1 LLFVTTAGATATVVP
16 GLPGRLGAVTARTRL
31 IVSFAAGVVGAV
43 ASALAGAGKAAPLIG
58 WDVVAAVFCTW
69 VWLSVVPQDAPQT
82 SAHAVREN
90 PSRTLADLVLLVA
103 AVASLIAVAVVLV
116 EAGNAKGSAKL
127 WELGLGVVSVA
138 ASWTLVHTV
147 FTLKYARLYYTGT
160 GGGISFNE
168 DDPPRY
174 TDFAYLAFTV
184 GMTFQ
189 VSDTDVSDKDIR
201 RTILRHML
209 LSYVFGAVIIA
220 VTINLVAGLTK

>member
-16 GLPGRLGAVTARTRL
+16 GLPGRLGAVTARTWL

-116 EAGNAKGSAKL
+116 EAGNDKGATKL
-127 WELGLGVVSVA
+127 WEIGLGVVSVA
-138 ASWTLVHTV
+138 ASWTRSTPC
-147 FTLKYARLYYTGT
+147 
-160 GGGISFNE
+160 S
-168 DDPPRY
+168 P
-174 TDFAYLAFTV
+174 
-184 GMTFQ
+184 
-189 VSDTDVSDKDIR
+189 
-201 RTILRHML
+201 
-209 LSYVFGAVIIA
+209 
-220 VTINLVAGLTK
+220 

>member
-1 LLFVTTAGATATVVP
+1 M
-16 GLPGRLGAVTARTRL
+16 PGRLGAVSARTRL

-43 ASALAGAGKAAPLIG
+43 ASVLAGAGRAAPLIG
-58 WDVVAAVFCTW
+58 WDVVAVVFCTW

-116 EAGNAKGSAKL
+116 EAGNAKGAAKL

-189 VSDTDVSDKDIR
+189 VSDTQLTTHTVRASA
-201 RTILRHML
+201 LRHAL
-209 LSYVFGAVIIA
+209 LSYLFGSLILAATV
-220 VTINLVAGLTK
+220 NLVASLASSTH

>member
-1 LLFVTTAGATATVVP
+1 
-16 GLPGRLGAVTARTRL
+16 LPDAALGAVTARTRL

-82 SAHAVREN
+82 FAHAVREN
-90 PSRTLADLVLLVA
+90 PSRALADLVLLVA
-103 AVASLIAVAVVLV
+103 AVASLIAVAVAVVLV
-116 EAGNAKGSAKL
+116 EAGNAKGSMKL
-127 WELGLGVVSVA
+127 WEIGLGVVSVA

-160 GGGISFNE
+160 DGGISFNE